1 LAPHNILKVKLQE
14 GITMREEK
22 ENWEKNK
29 MHVLVEVSHVN
40 KMIGHNLDT
49 IDNHRS
55 RSTNNNKS
63 SITLEEI

>member
-1 LAPHNILKVKLQE
+1 
-14 GITMREEK
+14 MCEEK

-29 MHVLVEVSHVN
+29 MHVLVEVSNVLVEVSHVP
-40 KMIGHNLDT
+40 KMTGHNLDT

-55 RSTNNNKS
+55 KSTNNNKS

>member
-1 LAPHNILKVKLQE
+1 
-14 GITMREEK
+14 MCEEK

-29 MHVLVEVSHVN
+29 MHVLVEVSHVP

-49 IDNHRS
+49 IDNQRS

>member
-1 LAPHNILKVKLQE
+1 
-14 GITMREEK
+14 MCEEK

-29 MHVLVEVSHVN
+29 MHVLVEVSHVP
-40 KMIGHNLDT
+40 KMTGHNLDT

-55 RSTNNNKS
+55 KSTNNNKS